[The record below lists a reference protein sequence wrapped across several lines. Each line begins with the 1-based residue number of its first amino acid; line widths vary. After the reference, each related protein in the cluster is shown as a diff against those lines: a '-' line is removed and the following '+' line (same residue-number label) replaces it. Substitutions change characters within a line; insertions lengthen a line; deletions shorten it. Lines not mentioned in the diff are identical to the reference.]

1 MAEALRQTIA
11 VTSPAAAST
20 VAQTPI
26 ASGLER
32 CNSLTINALIRGAT
46 GGTLDVYVQTSHD
59 EGATWVDLVHF
70 PKLTA
75 GAAVVRYAA
84 HVSRATSP
92 TNPVVVGSGTSPVLA
107 ANAIAG
113 GSWGD
118 SMRVLLVAGVSTSAG
133 AAQSIEIVGHR

>member
-11 VTSPAAAST
+11 VTSPAAPT
-20 VAQTPI
+20 TLAQAPI
-26 ASGLER
+26 ASGFER
-32 CNSLTINALIRGAT
+32 CHSLTINALVRGGV
-46 GGTLDVYVQTSHD
+46 GGTLDVSVQTSHD
-59 EGATWVDLVHF
+59 EGTTWIDLVHF
-70 PKLTA
+70 PQLTA

-118 SMRVLLVAGVSTSAG
+118 SLRVVLVAGVSTSAG

>member
-11 VTSPAAAST
+11 ATSPAAAST
-20 VAQTPI
+20 VALTPT

-32 CNSLTINALIRGAT
+32 CHSVTINALVRGAT

-59 EGATWVDLVHF
+59 DGATWIDLLHL
-70 PKLTA
+70 PQLAA
-75 GAAVVRYAA
+75 GAAVVRYVTHVARAA
-84 HVSRATSP
+84 STSAT
-92 TNPVVVGSGTSPVLA
+92 VVVGSGTSPALA
-107 ANAIAG
+107 LNTLAG